1 MKMKLLL
8 SIVTLWAIGAM
19 GQSSSKPDP
28 PPDEYVPK
36 FEVPVGFS
44 FVNVH
49 PSLGQITS
57 FNIFGGGGQ
66 FDVNFGNYFG
76 IKADF
81 MGYTQGTG
89 LRNQLRNDYNY
100 TGSAGGNA
108 FIYTFGPQIKKHT
121 GMVQPFGE
129 VLVGAWHT
137 NAYATIVNAET
148 GGTATGSGNNNGFA
162 MNAGGGIDLRLTQ
175 HISARPVEVDYLL
188 THFNAN
194 HVSGYSSNQNSF
206 RYFAGIDFTWGGKP
220 PIPPSASCSVTPT
233 EIMAGDPVTAGITTQ
248 NFNPK
253 HTISYSWTSTGGTV
267 SGTTESARV
276 NTGGLAPGSYSV
288 TGVATDEKEK
298 KNNTASCNASF
309 TVKQPR
315 PPVASCSADPS
326 SVQPGGSS
334 TISVTASSPDGRPLT
349 YSYSATSGT
358 VTGTGT
364 SANLSTA
371 GAAAGAPITVT
382 ATVSDDRNLST
393 TCTAAV
399 NVQAPPQATVVE
411 QQEVGTC
418 NFSDPRRT
426 ARVDNICK
434 ATLDEV
440 ALRLQRE
447 PNGRVVVVGFADE
460 EESVK
465 VSDID
470 GQRSENIKYYLTSGE
485 GQAQID
491 PSRIE
496 ARKGPHGSRSATL
509 YFVPEGAS
517 FTVQGTETVDESQV
531 KGQSRNARPAKKA
544 KSNAAQTAPQ

>member
-1 MKMKLLL
+1 MKKVLLF
-8 SIVTLWAIGAM
+8 SVIALWGFAAF
-19 GQSSSKPDP
+19 GQNNAKHDP
-28 PPDEYVPK
+28 PDDNVPK

-49 PSLGQITS
+49 PNLAPITS
-57 FNIFGGGGQ
+57 FNVFGGGGQ

-76 IKADF
+76 IKADL

-89 LRNQLRNDYNY
+89 LRDQLRNKLGY
-100 TGSAGGNA
+100 TGSAGGNI

-121 GMVQPFGE
+121 GKIQPFGE
-129 VLVGAWHT
+129 VLVGAYHT
-137 NAYATIVNAET
+137 NAYATILNAET

-162 MNAGGGIDLRLTQ
+162 MNAGGGIDYKINKN
-175 HISARPVEVDYLL
+175 ISLRPVEVDYLL

-194 HVSGYSSNQNSF
+194 HVSYSANQNNF
-206 RYFAGIDFTWGGKP
+206 RYFAGIDITWGGKP

-233 EIMAGDPVTAGITTQ
+233 EIMAGDPVTASMTTQ

-253 HTISYSWTSTGGTV
+253 HTITYSWTSTGGTA
-267 SGTTESARV
+267 SGTTESAQV
-276 NTGGLAPGSYSV
+276 KTDGLAPGGYSV
-288 TGVATDEKEK
+288 TGVATDSKEK
-298 KNNTASCNASF
+298 KNNAASCNASF

-315 PPVASCSADPS
+315 PPVASCSADPNT
-326 SVQPGGSS
+326 VQPGGSS

-349 YSYSATSGT
+349 YAYTASAGT
-358 VTGTGT
+358 VTGTGST
-364 SANLSTA
+364 GNLSTA
-371 GAAAGAPITVT
+371 GAAAGSPITVT
-382 ATVSDDRNLST
+382 ATVTDDRNLST

-399 NVQAPPQATVVE
+399 NVQAPPQATVIE
-411 QQEVGTC
+411 QQEVGNCT
-418 NFSDPRRT
+418 FSDPRKT
-426 ARVDNICK
+426 ARVDNVCK
-434 ATLDEV
+434 AVLDEV
-440 ALRLQRE
+440 ALRLQHE

-485 GQAQID
+485 SQAQID

-496 ARKGPHGSRSATL
+496 ARKGPHGNRSATL
-509 YFVPEGAS
+509 YFLPEGAT

-531 KGQSRNARPAKKA
+531 KGQPRNAPASRKAKKA
-544 KSNAAQTAPQ
+544 RSQPPAQ

>member
-1 MKMKLLL
+1 MKKGIIL
-8 SIVTLWAIGAM
+8 SAITLFACAAM
-19 GQSSSKPDP
+19 GQSSSKHDP

-49 PSLGQITS
+49 PNLDPITS

-66 FDVNFGNYFG
+66 FDVNFGRYWG
-76 IKADF
+76 LKADL
-81 MGYTQGTG
+81 MGYTQGSG
-89 LRNQLRNDYNY
+89 LRNQLQQH
-100 TGSAGGNA
+100 GFAGQVSGNL
-108 FIYTFGPQIKKHT
+108 FTYTFGPQIKKHT
-121 GMVQPFGE
+121 GMVQPFAE
-129 VLVGAWHT
+129 FLFGAAHT
-137 NAYATIVNAET
+137 NAYAQAYDEIHGVV
-148 GGTATGSGNNNGFA
+148 GGTRSNNGFA
-162 MNAGGGIDLRLTQ
+162 MNLGGGIDLRLTQ
-175 HISARPVEVDYLL
+175 HFTARPVEVDYML
-188 THFNAN
+188 TRFSIQSYTA
-194 HVSGYSSNQNSF
+194 NQNNF
-206 RYFAGIDFTWGGKP
+206 RYFAGIVFTWGGKP
-220 PIPPSASCSVTPT
+220 PIPPSASCSVTPG
-233 EIMAGDPVTAGITTQ
+233 EIMAGDPVTASMTTQ

-253 HTISYSWTSTGGTV
+253 HTISYSWTSTGGTT
-267 SGTTESARV
+267 SGTTESAQV
-276 NTGGLAPGSYSV
+276 NTSGLAPGSYSV
-288 TGVATDEKEK
+288 TGVATDSKEK

-315 PPVASCSADPS
+315 PPVASCSASPT
-326 SVQPGGSS
+326 SVEAGGSS

-364 SANLSTA
+364 TANLSTA

-411 QQEVGTC
+411 QQEVGSC
-418 NFSDPRRT
+418 SFNDPRRT
-426 ARVDNICK
+426 ARVDNVCK

-447 PNGRVVVVGFADE
+447 PNGRVVVVGYAEE

-470 GQRSENIKYYLTSGE
+470 GQRAENIKYYLTSGE
-485 GQAQID
+485 SQAQID
-491 PSRIE
+491 PLRIE
-496 ARKGPHGSRSATL
+496 ARKGAHGNKSATL
-509 YFVPEGAS
+509 YFVPEGAT
-517 FTVQGTETVDESQV
+517 FTVQGSETVDESQV
-531 KGQSRNARPAKKA
+531 KGQPRNAKPTRKTRKA
-544 KSNAAQTAPQ
+544 ATESMPQ